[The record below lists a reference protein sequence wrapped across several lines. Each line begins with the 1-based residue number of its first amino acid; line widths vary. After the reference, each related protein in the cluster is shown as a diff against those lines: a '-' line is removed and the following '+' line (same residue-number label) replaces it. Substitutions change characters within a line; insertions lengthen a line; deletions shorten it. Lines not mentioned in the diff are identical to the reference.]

1 MKREARRVRRRE
13 RALVLFSG
21 GDLFLAGILIMP
33 AFLFNPSLVLR
44 TLQFLLFWLYA
55 FLAGRKNSTLATL
68 LVGAAIVLFNLL
80 VPYGKVLAE
89 LGPLRITAGALLS
102 GLQKAV
108 TLEGLIMLS
117 KATIRSDLRLPGRFG
132 SLIGESFRIFD
143 RIMERKG
150 KIDWRDPIAGIDALL
165 MELSEE
171 GAAPSVAADAARRP
185 RSTLRSG
192 RAVLALAVI
201 LAWAP
206 LGLLAA
212 L

>member
-1 MKREARRVRRRE
+1 MKSDARRNRRRD
-13 RALVLFSG
+13 RALRLFSG
-21 GDLFLAGILIMP
+21 EDLFLAGILIMP
-33 AFLFNPSLVLR
+33 AFLFNPSLILR
-44 TLQFLLFWLYA
+44 ILQFFLFWLYA
-55 FLAGRKNSTLATL
+55 FLMGRRNSAAATA

-89 LGPLRITAGALLS
+89 LGPLRITSGALLS

-117 KATIRSDLRLPGRFG
+117 KATIRSDLRLPGLFG

-143 RIMERKG
+143 RIMERRG
-150 KIDWRDPIAGIDALL
+150 KIDLRDPIAGIDALML
-165 MELSEE
+165 ELSEE
-171 GAAPSVAADAARRP
+171 DAAPAESADAHRRP
-185 RSTLRSG
+185 RRTLRAG
-192 RAVLALAVI
+192 RAVLALGII